1 MTTVRWHDSTTGL
14 HQPKVIDNEVFLC
27 QSAAEPEE
35 RMHDL
40 DLRTAPQE
48 NPQCSQPFL
57 PRLSPVGPTDCQTCH
72 GLTEARTNFG
82 SQDLDSLARLTDF
95 FFLEATPFQGQWRKE
110 SKRRCK

>member
-1 MTTVRWHDSTTGL
+1 MTTVRWHDSTTSL
-14 HQPKVIDNEVFLC
+14 SQPKVIDNEVFLC

-35 RMHDL
+35 RMHDV

-57 PRLSPVGPTDCQTCH
+57 LDFLPLDPRIAQTCH

-82 SQDLDSLARLTDF
+82 SQDLDSLARLTF
-95 FFLEATPFQGQWRKE
+95 
-110 SKRRCK
+110 